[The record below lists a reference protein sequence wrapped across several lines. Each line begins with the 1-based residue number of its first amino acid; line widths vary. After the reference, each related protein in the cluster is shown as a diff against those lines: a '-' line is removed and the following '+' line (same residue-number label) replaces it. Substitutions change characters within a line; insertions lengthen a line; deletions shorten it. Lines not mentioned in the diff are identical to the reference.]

1 MEVERKD
8 RNEDVV
14 VPRIGSKIRTPPSM
28 EFIVKNP
35 YACDVIMRYLM
46 DTIFYN
52 DFVFIMRVLSA
63 FDDEKNENNV
73 QALKE
78 IEDRINLLNDFLD
91 VNSPLKLSLVVEDFQ
106 GLETFVQMFQD
117 KQTIHL
123 IIGMYNL
130 ISHRFQRDIL
140 PTFFQQ
146 NQVEYFKSLTKYC
159 RISIKQ
165 YQRRVRKTEKLCTAY
180 RSAARKTLKK
190 SKIPIHVL
198 TKYTS
203 SATPMNNKK
212 GGAKEVRREDLDGHV
227 AMSVMESSFSDPNRK
242 KGFSSPQSLN
252 AVQDLVDTQVETDH
266 DKIGQDGS
274 QIAPPPSGLPPTIQ
288 QKLKALIE
296 TLWECYASKMDAE
309 LNSEQLK
316 SLLDDHITSSKVPY
330 EECQRFIQCMD
341 LDGNESISKEEFET
355 FVSKGLFMDDEQI
368 QVYRKRS
375 DMHIHLVE
383 FLGRIEEQVT
393 AQEISEETSISFN
406 GKDEKKIIDTTRL
419 GGRVF
424 LGGSFNNSHNNIIN
438 SINYDNLDHIIS
450 LSRSSTPSSTKSSTQ
465 QSKSFL
471 SPTKSSKNMR
481 KLQMN
486 ININNK
492 KKNALSNSSNLYRR
506 EQQWNSSLK

>member
-1 MEVERKD
+1 MEVERKE

-355 FVSKGLFMDDEQI
+355 FVSRGLFMDDEQKKL
-368 QVYRKRS
+368 YRERS

-406 GKDEKKIIDTTRL
+406 GKDEKKIIDTT
-419 GGRVF
+419 
-424 LGGSFNNSHNNIIN
+424 SEDTKKNDDENDKTTENSTDETIIN
-438 SINYDNLDHIIS
+438 VDETINQFEQEENA
-450 LSRSSTPSSTKSSTQ
+450 
-465 QSKSFL
+465 
-471 SPTKSSKNMR
+471 
-481 KLQMN
+481 
-486 ININNK
+486 K
-492 KKNALSNSSNLYRR
+492 KKEEEEEEEGKKKKKKEEEA
-506 EQQWNSSLK
+506 KKA

>member
-14 VPRIGSKIRTPPSM
+14 VPRIGTKIRTPPSM

-63 FDDEKNENNV
+63 FDDEKKENNL
-73 QALKE
+73 QALEE
-78 IEDRINLLNDFLD
+78 IEDKINLLNDFLD

-212 GGAKEVRREDLDGHV
+212 GGGGAKEVRREDLDGHV
-227 AMSVMESSFSDPNRK
+227 AMSVMES
-242 KGFSSPQSLN
+242 
-252 AVQDLVDTQVETDH
+252 
-266 DKIGQDGS
+266 
-274 QIAPPPSGLPPTIQ
+274 
-288 QKLKALIE
+288 
-296 TLWECYASKMDAE
+296 
-309 LNSEQLK
+309 
-316 SLLDDHITSSKVPY
+316 
-330 EECQRFIQCMD
+330 
-341 LDGNESISKEEFET
+341 
-355 FVSKGLFMDDEQI
+355 
-368 QVYRKRS
+368 
-375 DMHIHLVE
+375 
-383 FLGRIEEQVT
+383 
-393 AQEISEETSISFN
+393 
-406 GKDEKKIIDTTRL
+406 
-419 GGRVF
+419 
-424 LGGSFNNSHNNIIN
+424 
-438 SINYDNLDHIIS
+438 NYNNLDHIIS